1 MRRLSVVALVLFS
14 LVAGSALAQQFSTL
28 EERMTYAEFK
38 GAGLEKLTP
47 EELAALNS
55 WLANKASTTV
65 AGTVGATPA
74 KDMRGFE
81 GREGSTEDVVSTIP
95 GPFRGWK
102 GPGDR
107 FTLANGQVW
116 VVTGGTSRFNVS
128 LENPTVTI
136 EKGMLSAWYLRVEG
150 YNARAGVK
158 RVK

>member
-1 MRRLSVVALVLFS
+1 MRRLTLVALVLFS

-38 GAGLEKLTP
+38 AAGLEKLTP

-55 WLANKASTTV
+55 WLAGKATATGAV
-65 AGTVGATPA
+65 AAAPS

-95 GPFRGWK
+95 GVFRGWK
-102 GPGDR
+102 GAGDR

-136 EKGMLSAWYLRVEG
+136 EKGLLSAWYLRVEG
-150 YNARAGVK
+150 YNARAGVT